1 MKSRPR
7 PGQDAKI
14 RFVVEAK
21 HIIDFAEEGMPAVLA
36 TPWLIWFME
45 HTAREAMLPHLEP
58 TESTVGILVDIEHLA
73 PTPLGQAVNCRAQVL
88 RSEGSQFLFKL
99 EAFDDQEKI
108 ANGLHKLNVIDK
120 ARFAGRVARKTKPD
134 YTQAMLAKI
143 HCAAV
148 QGIAAHAVEVEVN
161 DGYGETL
168 VVIVGLPDAAV
179 RESRDRVTTALTNSG
194 FKMPLGRIT
203 INLAPADIRKEGPS
217 FDLSIGVG
225 MLAASEQLQSNQL
238 ERIMMVGELALT
250 GAVRRV
256 KGVLPIALKARAI
269 GMHGI
274 MVPSD
279 NAAEAAVV
287 DGLNVYPV
295 ANLREAAAFL
305 EGRETI
311 EPKQIDLEKLFAA
324 RDIDVPDFAEVK
336 GQESVKRA
344 LEIAAAGGHNVLM
357 IGPPGTGKSMLAKR
371 LPGILP
377 PLMLEEALEVTRV
390 HSIVGQLK
398 PGEALVTQRPFRKP
412 HHTVSDAGLLGGNI
426 NPTPGEISLAH
437 NGVLFLDE
445 LPEFKRNVLE
455 TLRQPLEEG
464 NVTISRAAGSMT
476 FPSAFMLVA
485 AMNPTPDGKMPGE
498 SSSSPREIQNYL
510 GRISGPLLDR
520 IDLHAEVPQV
530 RFQEITANRD
540 GEPSASIRDR
550 VITARQLQEHRFEGR
565 VRVTCNARMQARDIK
580 QYCQLA
586 DEPKNLLRMAMDEL
600 NLSARAYDR
609 ILKVSRTIAD
619 LAGADAINSEH
630 LSETLQYRTLDRQL
644 WG

>member
-1 MKSRPR
+1 
-7 PGQDAKI
+7 
-14 RFVVEAK
+14 
-21 HIIDFAEEGMPAVLA
+21 
-36 TPWLIWFME
+36 
-45 HTAREAMLPHLEP
+45 
-58 TESTVGILVDIEHLA
+58 
-73 PTPLGQAVNCRAQVL
+73 
-88 RSEGSQFLFKL
+88 
-99 EAFDDQEKI
+99 
-108 ANGLHKLNVIDK
+108 
-120 ARFAGRVARKTKPD
+120 
-134 YTQAMLAKI
+134 MLAKT

-179 RESRDRVTTALTNSG
+179 RESRDRVTTAITNSG

-225 MLAASEQLQSNQL
+225 MLAASEQLESREL

-305 EGRETI
+305 EGRKTI
-311 EPKQIDLEKLFAA
+311 EPKQVDLEKLFAA
-324 RDIDVPDFAEVK
+324 QDLNVPDFAEVK

-377 PLMLEEALEVTRV
+377 PLILEEALEVTRV

-476 FPSAFMLVA
+476 FPSTFMLVA

-498 SSSSPREIQNYL
+498 STNSPREIQNYL

-520 IDLHAEVPQV
+520 IDLHVEVPQV

-550 VITARQLQEHRFEGR
+550 VIAARQLQEQRFDGR
-565 VRVTCNARMQARDIK
+565 VHVTCNARMQARDIK
-580 QYCQLA
+580 QYSQLA

>member
-1 MKSRPR
+1 
-7 PGQDAKI
+7 
-14 RFVVEAK
+14 
-21 HIIDFAEEGMPAVLA
+21 
-36 TPWLIWFME
+36 
-45 HTAREAMLPHLEP
+45 
-58 TESTVGILVDIEHLA
+58 
-73 PTPLGQAVNCRAQVL
+73 
-88 RSEGSQFLFKL
+88 
-99 EAFDDQEKI
+99 
-108 ANGLHKLNVIDK
+108 
-120 ARFAGRVARKTKPD
+120 
-134 YTQAMLAKI
+134 MLANI

-194 FKMPLGRIT
+194 FKMPMGRIT
-203 INLAPADIRKEGPS
+203 INLAPANIRKEGPS
-217 FDLSIGVG
+217 FDLAIGVG
-225 MLAASEQLQSNQL
+225 ILAASEQIESTQL

-256 KGVLPIALKARAI
+256 KGVLPIALKARDI
-269 GMHGI
+269 GMDGI

-287 DGLNVYPV
+287 EGLKVYPV

-305 EGRETI
+305 EGSETI
-311 EPKQIDLEKLFAA
+311 EPKQIDLAELFAVQ
-324 RDIDVPDFAEVK
+324 DIDGPDFADVK

-344 LEIAAAGGHNVLM
+344 LEIAAAGGHNMLM

-377 PLMLEEALEVTRV
+377 PLILEEALEVTRV
-390 HSIVGQLK
+390 HSIVGQLQ
-398 PGEALVTQRPFRKP
+398 PGQALVTQRPFRKP

-464 NVTISRAAGSMT
+464 NVIISRAAGSMT
-476 FPSAFMLVA
+476 FPSAFMLLA

-498 SSSSPREIQNYL
+498 SNNSPREIQNYL

-520 IDLHAEVPQV
+520 IDLHVEVPQV
-530 RFQEITANRD
+530 KFQEITANRD

-550 VITARQLQEHRFEGR
+550 VISARKFQQQRFDGN
-565 VRVTCNARMQARDIK
+565 VRVTCNARMEARDIK
-580 QYCQLA
+580 QHCQLG
-586 DEPKNLLRMAMDEL
+586 DEPKNLLRMAMNEL
-600 NLSARAYDR
+600 DLSARAYDR

-619 LAGADAINSEH
+619 LAAADSINSEH
-630 LSETLQYRTLDRQL
+630 ISETLQYRTLDRQL